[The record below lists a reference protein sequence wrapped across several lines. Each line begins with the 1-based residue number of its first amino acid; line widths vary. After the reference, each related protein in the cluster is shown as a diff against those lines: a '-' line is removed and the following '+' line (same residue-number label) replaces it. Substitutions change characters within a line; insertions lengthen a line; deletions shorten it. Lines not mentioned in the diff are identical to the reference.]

1 MSISEIAVS
10 EFMQLHNRD
19 VTLVDVRETDEFE
32 SGHVSGA
39 INIPLSEF
47 AGRVTEIPS
56 GTIYLICRSG
66 GRSMQACGF
75 CVDNGLSDVVNIA
88 GGTLGWIAAGN
99 EVVLGGNPE

>member
-1 MSISEIAVS
+1 VSISEISVS

-19 VTLVDVRETDEFE
+19 ITLVDVRETDEFE

-47 AGRVTEIPS
+47 ASRVIEIPS

-66 GRSMQACGF
+66 GRSMQACEF

>member
-1 MSISEIAVS
+1 MSISEISVS

-32 SGHVSGA
+32 SGNVSGA

-56 GTIYLICRSG
+56 GAIYLICRSG
-66 GRSMQACGF
+66 GRSMQACEF

>member
-1 MSISEIAVS
+1 VSISEISVS

-47 AGRVTEIPS
+47 AGRVTEH
-56 GTIYLICRSG
+56 
-66 GRSMQACGF
+66 A
-75 CVDNGLSDVVNIA
+75 GLR
-88 GGTLGWIAAGN
+88 
-99 EVVLGGNPE
+99 VLR